1 MKPGINLISVFSK
14 VKGEDGSEYYSGSL
28 NAASL
33 KKAKEKEI
41 DVVLMPVEAIPKSL
55 VELIKK
61 SGNQKADLLMFGAAG
76 DGEGKG
82 GENRKSGGI

>member
-28 NAASL
+28 NVASL
-33 KKAKEKEI
+33 KKTKEKEI
-41 DVVLMPVEAIPKSL
+41 DLVIMDVEAIPRSL

-61 SGNQKADLLMFGAAG
+61 SGNQKADLLMFGAEGEG
-76 DGEGKG
+76 DGE
-82 GENRKSGGI
+82 R